1 MNVSS
6 KKSNP
11 IRVAIIGLGKMGLVH
26 AATLRTDP
34 RIDLCALCDTSKF
47 MVQSLKNFLPG
58 VNFYRDYNEML
69 TKESIDTVYVTTPTG
84 SHAHIAGDCA
94 RAGKHIFVEKPLAT
108 DLSEAKQVADAIQEK
123 GVQSQVGYVCRY
135 APTFEKAKEILDAG
149 AIGTILGF
157 GSVKY
162 SSDVLRKV
170 EKSWRFMR
178 KKAEGGGGVV
188 NEFACH
194 GIDLLVWMFGEPRGV
209 EAKVESWY
217 SAEVED
223 YVHAGFDYKDF
234 SGWIDSSWSM
244 QDYRK
249 PYTRIEVTGD
259 NGKLIV
265 TDSELRWLV
274 TRDHAGHAAGWYSTN
289 ITELYE
295 PTRIFVGDIMFTRQT
310 DAFIGA
316 IGGGPP
322 ARSAVT
328 EALRTQ
334 RVLEAIHKHSAR

>member
-1 MNVSS
+1 MNASS

-34 RIDLCALCDTSKF
+34 RVQLSALCDTSKF

-58 VNFYRDYNEML
+58 IKFYRDYFEMMR
-69 TKESIDTVYVTTPTG
+69 KESIDAVYLTTPTG
-84 SHAHIAGDCA
+84 SHAKIAGDCA
-94 RAGKHIFVEKPLAT
+94 KAGKHIFVEKPLGT
-108 DLSEAKQVADAIQEK
+108 DLTEATQAADAIQEK
-123 GVQSQVGYVCRY
+123 NLRSQVGYVCRY
-135 APTFEKAKEILDAG
+135 APTFEKAKELLDAG
-149 AIGTILGF
+149 AIGSILGF

-162 SSDVLRKV
+162 SSDVMRKV

-194 GIDLLVWMFGEPRGV
+194 GIDLLVWMFGEPR
-209 EAKVESWY
+209 ETNARVESWY
-217 SAEVED
+217 SAQVED
-223 YVHAGFDYKDF
+223 YVHAIFDYGDF

-265 TDSELRWLV
+265 PDSELRWLV
-274 TRDHAGHAAGWYSTN
+274 ARDHEDHEAGWYSTN

-310 DAFIGA
+310 DAFIEA
-316 IGGGPP
+316 IEGGPP
-322 ARSAVT
+322 ARCDAM

-334 RVLEAIHKHSAR
+334 RVLEAIHNSNNQ

>member
-1 MNVSS
+1 MNASS
-6 KKSNP
+6 KNSNP
-11 IRVAIIGLGKMGLVH
+11 IRVAVIGLGKMGLVH
-26 AATLRTDP
+26 AATMRTDP
-34 RIDLCALCDTSKF
+34 RVHLTALCDTSKF
-47 MVQSLKNFLPG
+47 MVQALKNFLPG
-58 VNFYRDYNEML
+58 INFYRDYNDMMQ
-69 TKESIDTVYVTTPTG
+69 KESIDAVYITTPTG
-84 SHAHIAGDCA
+84 SHANIVSDCA
-94 RAGKHIFVEKPLAT
+94 RAGKHIFVEKPLGT
-108 DLSEAKQVADAIQEK
+108 DLTEANQAADAVKQK
-123 GVQSQVGYVCRY
+123 GLHSQVGYVCRY
-135 APTFEKAKEILDAG
+135 APTFEKAKEILDSG
-149 AIGTILGF
+149 AIGSVLGF

-162 SSDVLRKV
+162 SSDVMRKV

-178 KKAEGGGGVV
+178 KKSEGGGGVV

-194 GIDLLVWMFGEPRGV
+194 GVDLLVWMFGEPKSV
-209 EAKVESWY
+209 SAKVESWY
-217 SAEVED
+217 SAQVED
-223 YVHAGFDYKDF
+223 YVHAIFDYGKF

-274 TRDHAGHAAGWYSTN
+274 TNDHAGHKAGWYSTN

-310 DAFIGA
+310 DAFIESME
-316 IGGGPP
+316 GGPP
-322 ARSAVT
+322 ARSNIT

-334 RVLEAIHKHSAR
+334 RVLEAIHKHGDR